1 MPQTMTTLA
10 FFKKFYDH
18 ILDFNCEEV
27 IIGGDFN
34 LVLDIE
40 KNINFDQ
47 PETHKN
53 SLKIVK
59 NISKQLDLTDNW
71 KTINP
76 DIHRF
81 T

>member
-27 IIGGDFN
+27 IIGGEFN
-34 LVLDIE
+34 LVFDIE
-40 KNINFDQ
+40 KDKNGGQ
-47 PETHKN
+47 PKTHKH

-59 NISKQLDLTDNW
+59 NICMWTTSS
-71 KTINP
+71 
-76 DIHRF
+76 HRYLENN
-81 T
+81 